1 MAPIPTEAMTMYKMI
16 FGAKRKPG
24 MSREDFG
31 TYWTT
36 THANKARSVPGIKR
50 YVINLAPDLSGSGR
64 EMAYDGFAEAW
75 FETEADMKLSNRSP
89 ELKIVLEDEKNLF
102 DLSTRF
108 SVIVQEHVI
117 IGE

>member
-1 MAPIPTEAMTMYKMI
+1 MI

-24 MSREDFG
+24 MSREEFG
-31 TYWTT
+31 RYWTT
-36 THANKARSVPGIKR
+36 THAEKARKVPGIKR

-75 FETEADMKLSNRSP
+75 FATEADMRASNKSP
-89 ELKIVLEDEKNLF
+89 ELRLVLDDEPNLF

-108 SVIVQEHVI
+108 SVIVQEHVVI
-117 IGE
+117 ELS

>member
-1 MAPIPTEAMTMYKMI
+1 MTMTMYKMI

-31 TYWTT
+31 RYWTT
-36 THANKARSVPGIKR
+36 VHAEKAKRVPGIQR

-75 FETEADMKLSNRSP
+75 FANEEDMRMSNRSP
-89 ELKIVLEDEKNLF
+89 QLKLVLEDEQNLF

>member
-1 MAPIPTEAMTMYKMI
+1 MYKMI

-31 TYWTT
+31 NYWLT
-36 THANKARSVPGIKR
+36 THADKARKVPGIAR

-75 FETEADMKLSNRSP
+75 FENEEDMRLSSRSP
-89 ELKIVLEDEKNLF
+89 ELKVVLEDEPNLF

-108 SVIVQEHVI
+108 SVIVQENVI
-117 IGE
+117 IERD

>member
-1 MAPIPTEAMTMYKMI
+1 MYKMI

-24 MSREDFG
+24 MSREEFG
-31 TYWTT
+31 TYWRT
-36 THANKARSVPGIKR
+36 THADKARRVPGIKR

-75 FETEADMKLSNRSP
+75 FENEADMKMSNRSP
-89 ELKIVLEDEKNLF
+89 ELKVVLEDEKNLF

-108 SVIVQEHVI
+108 SVIVQEHVM
-117 IGE
+117 IGDR